1 MVDVKVRRQ
10 RGTELAVW
18 EVACSSGLRIST
30 GGLVGFL
37 RTRAGGQEGLEMAGD
52 EQSRRRV
59 DLPAAET
66 REKFPCVRPQGCE

>member
-1 MVDVKVRRQ
+1 M
-10 RGTELAVW
+10 
-18 EVACSSGLRIST
+18 
-30 GGLVGFL
+30 
-37 RTRAGGQEGLEMAGD
+37 EMTDG